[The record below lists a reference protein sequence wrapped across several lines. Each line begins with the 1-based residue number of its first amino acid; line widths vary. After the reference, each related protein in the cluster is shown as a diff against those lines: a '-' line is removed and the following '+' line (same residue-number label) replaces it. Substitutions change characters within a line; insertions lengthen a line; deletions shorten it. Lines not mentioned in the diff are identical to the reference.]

1 MAEGTELTDAEW
13 RERLTPEQ
21 YHVCREH
28 GTERAFTGA
37 YHATKTEPD
46 LEKARASW
54 QLANARGADASA
66 LLPLLDDP
74 VLVKAAADGE
84 DQ

>member
-1 MAEGTELTDAEW
+1 LFF
-13 RERLTPEQ
+13 Q
-21 YHVCREH
+21 Y
-28 GTERAFTGA
+28 
-37 YHATKTEPD
+37 
-46 LEKARASW
+46 
-54 QLANARGADASA
+54 RGADASA